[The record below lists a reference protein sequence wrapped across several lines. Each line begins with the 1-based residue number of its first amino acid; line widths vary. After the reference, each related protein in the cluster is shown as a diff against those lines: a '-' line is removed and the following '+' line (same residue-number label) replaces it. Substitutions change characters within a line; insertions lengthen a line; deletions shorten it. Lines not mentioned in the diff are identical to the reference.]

1 MLAPLPLVL
10 PLARAWVRT
19 PVLVLPPAP
28 AWPQPRRGRA
38 LPAPPQ
44 VSQQPP
50 ALVLPLALAWAP
62 PPLVAALLVLLLVQ
76 PRRVLLLTPPLLVP
90 LALPVLRLLLVPPLP
105 GPEPLC
111 EIATVRRRGSS
122 RRDATRGRAQ
132 ATRLRSPD

>member
-1 MLAPLPLVL
+1 VLKSPPPAPVLLVLPLARAWVPTPVLVL

-44 VSQQPP
+44 VSQQPL
-50 ALVLPLALAWAP
+50 ALVLLLALAWAP

-76 PRRVLLLTPPLLVP
+76 PR
-90 LALPVLRLLLVPPLP
+90 P

-111 EIATVRRRGSS
+111 EIATARRRGSS
-122 RRDATRGRAQ
+122 RRDAMRGRAQ
-132 ATRLRSPD
+132 ATLLRSPD

>member
-38 LPAPPQ
+38 L
-44 VSQQPP
+44 
-50 ALVLPLALAWAP
+50 ALAWAP

-76 PRRVLLLTPPLLVP
+76 PRRVLLLTPPL
-90 LALPVLRLLLVPPLP
+90 P
-105 GPEPLC
+105 GPEPFC

-122 RRDATRGRAQ
+122 RRDAMRGRAQ
-132 ATRLRSPD
+132 ATLLRSPD